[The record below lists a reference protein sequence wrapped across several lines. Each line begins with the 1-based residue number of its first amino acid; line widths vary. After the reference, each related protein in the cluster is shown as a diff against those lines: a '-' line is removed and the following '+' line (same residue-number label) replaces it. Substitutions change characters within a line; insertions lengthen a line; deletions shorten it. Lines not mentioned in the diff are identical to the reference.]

1 MWHHLT
7 VLVYQAISLRG
18 STITNGSHLM
28 SRIDVF
34 SFIYLFNWFKSNW
47 IGFYPHLYTSIN
59 LILIDCGE
67 ICIYEPTIII
77 QSFLHLYGFV
87 KLSYPIQINI
97 CYNKNN

>member
-67 ICIYEPTIII
+67 ICIYEPPKIETFI
-77 QSFLHLYGFV
+77 FNR
-87 KLSYPIQINI
+87 SYTCTDLLN
-97 CYNKNN
+97 